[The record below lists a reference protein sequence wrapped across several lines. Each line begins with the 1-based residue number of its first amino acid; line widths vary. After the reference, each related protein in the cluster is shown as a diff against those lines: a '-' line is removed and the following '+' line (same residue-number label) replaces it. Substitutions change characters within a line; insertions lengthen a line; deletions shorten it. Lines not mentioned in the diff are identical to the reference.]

1 MKLERIA
8 LRNVRNLASAEFCPS
23 GGLNLI
29 IGPNAAGK
37 SNLCEAIYYAAKG
50 WLLKGERQ
58 RDLIAW
64 DHNEALWEFSLNG
77 DHIRLYLNGSAKT
90 KTIELNHEKKNQSE
104 LSALL
109 RVLLFTPDELQIIK
123 GSPEQRRRFLDR
135 SISDL
140 QRDYRHTLAEYE
152 QILRRKSALL
162 RSERPHRDLLDI
174 YDEKMSERG
183 AWLVSQRRDYLQKIN
198 QRLSG
203 HYNQISGEDS
213 QLQLVYV
220 TMLPESGDLQKALA
234 QLLAQARRE
243 ELRRKQALVGPQRDD
258 LRCELNGHDLKR
270 FGSQGEQKS
279 ALCALLLAQLE
290 LQRER
295 FNDYPI
301 LILDDVLSA
310 LDSSRIQRL
319 LQLLPENLQ
328 IFLTHTV
335 SKDDEI
341 PTELRKAAPRLFALK
356 AGRLLER
363 L

>member
-1 MKLERIA
+1 MKLDRIA
-8 LRNVRNLASAEFCPS
+8 LRNIRNLASADLCPN

-64 DHNEALWEFSLNG
+64 DQNEALLEFSLNG
-77 DHIRLYLNGSAKT
+77 DHIRVHLNGSAKT
-90 KTIELNHEKKNQSE
+90 KTIELNREKKNQSE

-109 RVLLFTPDELQIIK
+109 RVLLFTPDALQIIK
-123 GSPEQRRRFLDR
+123 GRPEQRRRFLDH
-135 SISDL
+135 SVSDL
-140 QRDYRHTLAEYE
+140 RREYRHTLSEYE

-162 RSERPHRDLLDI
+162 RSARPHSELLDL
-174 YDEKMSERG
+174 YDEGLSGRG
-183 AWLVSQRRDYLQKIN
+183 AWLISQRRAYLQKLN

-203 HYNQISGEDS
+203 HYNRISGENS
-213 QLQLVYV
+213 QFQLGYA
-220 TMLPESGDLQKALA
+220 TALPESGDLQKTLA

-243 ELRRKQALVGPQRDD
+243 ELRRQQALVGPQRDD
-258 LRCELNGHDLKR
+258 LRFELNGHDLKR
-270 FGSQGEQKS
+270 FGSQGEQQS

-301 LILDDVLSA
+301 LILDDALAA
-310 LDSSRIQRL
+310 LDSRRTQRL

-335 SKDDEI
+335 SEAEEL
-341 PTELRKAAPRLFALK
+341 PAELRRAARRLFAIK
-356 AGRLLER
+356 EGQISER